1 MVHNHPLIVPE
12 IIKLILVHLR
22 VLNLFI
28 AIVRPQLTIKIVP
41 TQTNQTIHGE
51 KYIVDNT
58 HRIRPSNIMHTSH
71 NYYIENRITKIKLKY
86 IHNRMT
92 STNWAYNM
100 VD

>member
-22 VLNLFI
+22 LLNLLI
-28 AIVRPQLTIKIVP
+28 AIVRPHLTIKIVP
-41 TQTNQTIHGE
+41 TQIHQTIHGE

-58 HRIRPSNIMHTSH
+58 NRLRPSNIMHTSH
-71 NYYIENRITKIKLKY
+71 NYYIENGITKIKLKC
-86 IHNRMT
+86 IHNRII